1 MNLFS
6 EQAARIR
13 KKIVQAAKVDTN
25 FQVFGA
31 SSHRYVL
38 NPPVSEAEVQQF
50 EEQYRI
56 QLPAC
61 YRTFLTEVGNGGAG
75 PFYGIY
81 PLGKDINEFCYDD
94 SFDFLRNDCV
104 LYPKMT
110 DEYWDNLVNRLK
122 DEEDDTPSETLAGI
136 VFGGLLPIGHQGCT
150 YYHVLVL
157 NGNWEG
163 KVVNVDYDLQKP
175 KFTFDDNFLDWY
187 ERWLDEI
194 IIPDLRRD
202 EDYWFGYT
210 LGGSGEQLW
219 EQYKTSSDQIFQED
233 CLIAINRLAYISK
246 AVLALIEKEYLN
258 GNGNFKKLLLQILC
272 KQHHPKIKAYLT
284 EYAKT
289 DFPATITLIHHHF
302 KKQSA
307 DYLDLIKE
315 HIGNVNDGNTFSY
328 CCFVLQKMKRD
339 YGLIILPFAS
349 HENDHIRGTAVW
361 ALGELFHKEQYLGT
375 FIKGLQDESL
385 SVVRNSL
392 QALKG
397 IKDNQLLVHYQK
409 IAERFPVEQDYIL
422 SNLKQR
428 LSEYGYNLETIKD
441 YDPTQQPVKVSS
453 KQESF
458 WTKLKRRFE

>member
-1 MNLFS
+1 MNPFS

-13 KKIVQAAKVDTN
+13 KKILQAAKVDTN

-38 NPPVSEAEVQQF
+38 NPPVSEAKVLQF
-50 EEQYRI
+50 EAQYRI

-81 PLGKDINEFCYDD
+81 PLGKDINEFCYDE
-94 SFDFLRNDCV
+94 SFDFLRNDCM

-110 DEYWDNLVNRLK
+110 DEYWDAFVNKL
-122 DEEDDTPSETLAGI
+122 ENEDDAPYETLAGV

-157 NGNWEG
+157 NGIWEG
-163 KVVNVDYDLQKP
+163 KVVNMDYDLQKP
-175 KFTFDDNFLDWY
+175 KFTFDDNFLDWH

-194 IIPDLRRD
+194 IIPDLRRN
-202 EDYWFGYT
+202 EGYWFGYT
-210 LGGSGEQLW
+210 LGGSVEQLW
-219 EQYKTSSDQIFQED
+219 NQYKNSSDQIFQED
-233 CLIAINRLAYISK
+233 CLIAINRLAHLSK
-246 AVLALIEKEYLN
+246 AILALLENEFLN
-258 GNGNFKKLLLQILC
+258 DKGKFKRLLLQILC
-272 KQHHPKIKAYLT
+272 EQHHPKIKVYLT

-289 DFPATITLIHHHF
+289 DFSEVAGLIHHHF

-315 HIGNVNDGNTFSY
+315 HIGTVNDGMTFSY

-349 HENDHIRGTAVW
+349 HENDSIRGTCIW
-361 ALGELFHKEQYLGT
+361 ALGELFHKEQYMGA

-397 IKDNQLLVHYQK
+397 IKDNRLLVYYKK
-409 IAERFPVEQDYIL
+409 IAVRFPVEQDYIL
-422 SNLKQR
+422 SNLEQR
-428 LSEYGYNLETIKD
+428 LTEYGYNLETIKD
-441 YDPTQQPVKVSS
+441 YAPSQLPITGLS
-453 KQESF
+453 KLESF
-458 WTKLKRRFE
+458 WVNLLRRLG